1 MKLISDRSNNVQ
13 NQQKSLQNDHKTT
26 SKFTLEKPASQNIQD
41 RHKQQTQKRRATL
54 AKYALK
60 DQQTTKN

>member
-26 SKFTLEKPASQNIQD
+26 SKFTLEKQTSLNIQTK
-41 RHKQQTQKRRATL
+41 HKHQTQKRRATL
-54 AKYALK
+54 AKYTLK